1 MDRARIPVV
10 IGYGLIVFGAIM
22 SVALWARPDNETPYL
37 ADSPVD
43 GTRFHL
49 RLLKISD
56 QPFRYR
62 WKVPRWFPLLPAQS
76 PPGDESWP
84 GDIDISFGGA
94 NFGQNTLPA
103 VGLLFRYV
111 DEHGDWAAPW
121 EYPSVRFVES
131 NGWIHR
137 PNGFNKFDSDACLVT
152 TSSLPRRDPTLA
164 IEWKSQGQLRTATA
178 TIDVAN
184 PFYRS
189 DFPEWDV
196 QPLPQTQVRGDLTVE
211 LLRLRSNR
219 YDHGAVVTA
228 RDSTGAWMLP
238 ENQHDNQDVLLE
250 DATGN
255 VGRILSP
262 FEPAWKVVVPIF
274 RKPEAS
280 HAPEHVH
287 TIGSFRI
294 PNPGKVI
301 PIDRTI
307 PMAKGVIRIHCV
319 AGAGTVRLDR
329 GALTTSTDLNPHRDA
344 DLTGPDYYG
353 WASHPQ
359 PFLWVCFDETPSD
372 RKLVLRCRA
381 PTKEPLDTTLDNTL
395 DFRLSKVI
403 PLPSATLGS
412 VEIEISLIECVSE
425 RFEFFVAPPQDL
437 RDEASTD
444 EYRSAMNESW

>member
-1 MDRARIPVV
+1 MDRVRMPLLF
-10 IGYGLIVFGAIM
+10 GCCLIVFGAII
-22 SVALWARPDNETPYL
+22 SIAIRARTHEETPYL
-37 ADSPVD
+37 ADSPVKD
-43 GTRFHL
+43 TRFHL

-62 WKVPRWFPLLPAQS
+62 WKVPKWLPFLPAQR

-84 GDIDISFGGA
+84 GDVDLRFRGT
-94 NFGQNTLPA
+94 NFLDNRLPA

-111 DEHGDWAAPW
+111 DEHGDWATPW

-137 PNGFNKFDSDACLVT
+137 TGSPDHNTGACIVT
-152 TSSLPRRDPTLA
+152 ASSLPRRDPTLA
-164 IEWKSQGQLRTATA
+164 IEWKSNGQLRTATA

-196 QPLPQTQVRGDLTVE
+196 QPLPQTQVRGGLTVE
-211 LLRLRSNR
+211 LTSLRSNR
-219 YDHGAVVTA
+219 YDHGAVVTV
-228 RDSTGAWMLP
+228 RDSTGAWRLP
-238 ENQHDNQDVLLE
+238 ENEHDNRDVLLE

-262 FEPAWKVVVPIF
+262 YEPAWKVVVPIF

-294 PNPGKVI
+294 PDPGEVI

-307 PMAKGVIRIHCV
+307 PTAKGVIRIHCV
-319 AGAGTVRLDR
+319 AGAGTARLDR
-329 GALTTSTDLNPHRDA
+329 GTLTMSTDLTPTSDD
-344 DLTGPDYYG
+344 DLTGPDYG
-353 WASHPQ
+353 WASHSQ

-372 RKLVLRCRA
+372 RQLVLRCRA
-381 PTKEPLDTTLDNTL
+381 PTKEPLDTTLDNTMY
-395 DFRLSKVI
+395 FRLSKVI
-403 PLPSATLGS
+403 PLPSATPGS
-412 VEIEISLIECVSE
+412 QEIEISLIECVSE
-425 RFEFFVAPPQDL
+425 RFEFFVAPPQHL
-437 RDEASTD
+437 KDEASTD
-444 EYRSAMNESW
+444 EYRSAMDESW